1 MLKNLILKGVK
12 VLTRLSV
19 KLIKYTFK
27 QLKYLV
33 VGFIFSTALLLD
45 INYNFIK
52 KLFIAKSECM
62 QEFIIYI
69 MLALSIYAIND
80 LLPKKELSNLS
91 TNLKKVVIKANAL
104 TTDKA
109 NKVVN
114 NDSKVIKKV
123 EEKKEEK
130 EEIKEEEIEIIEVED
145 VEKVDTTFN
154 GCDMD
159 YTTCKIKEVAT
170 SYNIDWRLPVA
181 IARHECGFKNGEYL
195 SNAYKEKNNVGGL
208 MYWDAT
214 NKKSKLMTFDTI
226 DAGIEAF
233 VSNLKRNYFDL
244 GLDTISEI
252 QPKYAPINAQNDPY
266 GLNNVWQIGVKAYL
280 SQLY

>member
-45 INYNFIK
+45 INYNFMK
-52 KLFIAKSECM
+52 KRFKTKSECM
-62 QEFIIYI
+62 QEFIIYV

-80 LLPKKELSNLS
+80 MLPKKNISNLS

-104 TTDKA
+104 TKDKV
-109 NKVVN
+109 NKKEDKQEIELVE
-114 NDSKVIKKV
+114 IEPEEV
-123 EEKKEEK
+123 EEETEV
-130 EEIKEEEIEIIEVED
+130 IEVED
-145 VEKVDTTFN
+145 VEKVDTTLN
-154 GCDMD
+154 GCSMD
-159 YTTCKIKEVAT
+159 YTSCKIKEVAI
-170 SYNIDWRLPVA
+170 SYKIDWKLSIA
-181 IARHECGFKNGEYL
+181 IARHECGYKNGEYL
-195 SNAYKEKNNVGGL
+195 SNAYKEKNNVGGM
-208 MYWDAT
+208 MYYDPST
-214 NKKSKLMTFDTI
+214 KSSKLMRFETI
-226 DAGIEAF
+226 DSGINAY

-244 GLDTISEI
+244 GLDTIAKI
-252 QPKYAPINAQNDPY
+252 QPKYAPVGAANDPY
-266 GLNNVWQIGVKAYL
+266 GLNNVWQIGVKSYL